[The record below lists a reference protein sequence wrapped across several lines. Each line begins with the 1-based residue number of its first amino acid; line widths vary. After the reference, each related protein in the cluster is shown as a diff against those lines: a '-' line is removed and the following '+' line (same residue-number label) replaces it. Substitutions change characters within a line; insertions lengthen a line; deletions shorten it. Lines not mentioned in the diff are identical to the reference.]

1 MKIDGDGPFRD
12 NFEVNLE
19 GVVLREII
27 TYRVVNG
34 MMRKEVATR
43 NYSEGDNYN
52 DSTSVTPLPFNK

>member
-1 MKIDGDGPFRD
+1 MKIDGEGPFIS
-12 NFEVNLE
+12 NFEVDIE

-43 NYSEGDNYN
+43 NYSDGGDYT
-52 DSTSVTPLPFNK
+52 DSMSVTPLPYNR

>member
-12 NFEVNLE
+12 NFEVDLE